1 MDGNAQHHQH
11 AVNRFAFQIVET
23 GLSLEVNHATVVLGA
38 RPPHARPSV
47 DSPALAMH
55 VRQTAESALSL
66 SPRHVTTATLVVR
79 MDAVRT
85 AQM

>member
-23 GLSLEVNHATVVLGA
+23 GLSLEVNNATVVLGA
-38 RPPHARPSV
+38 TQPHARPSA
-47 DSPALAMH
+47 DSPVLAMY
-55 VRQTAESALSL
+55 VRQTAETALSL
-66 SPRHVTTATLVVR
+66 SPRHVTTATLWVG
-79 MDAVRT
+79 MDAVQT